1 MKFITEQPTVINLKK
16 WKIGDNTS
24 SVTITNNDV
33 LIQPLSFFV
42 LSRDSTITNFFPNLT
57 NFISLSLPALNNTG
71 DAVVIKDSLSVL
83 IDSLSYMPDWGGSAG
98 GKSLERILVNAS
110 STVKENWGTSQ
121 SIFRA
126 TPGYINS
133 LTPKDNDLKISS
145 FKLINDFALVGETA
159 EFEIKVQNKG
169 LNTSQ
174 NYFVNIFSDVNKDS
188 VPQGSELIGQVNGIS
203 LPSGDSSLLSFVN
216 NKLCSGKKLFYCK
229 A

>member
-1 MKFITEQPTVINLKK
+1 MNFDSLGSVSEIIYSNSFSNLLPNDSITVNSNIPSITAGNYQIICKVTFNLDEDTTNNKKIFRFTAYPPGNNYNDLVINEIMYAPSTGEPEWIEIYNRTTDFINLKK

-98 GKSLERILVNAS
+98 GKSLERILANAS

-126 TPGYINS
+126 TPG
-133 LTPKDNDLKISS
+133 
-145 FKLINDFALVGETA
+145 
-159 EFEIKVQNKG
+159 
-169 LNTSQ
+169 
-174 NYFVNIFSDVNKDS
+174 
-188 VPQGSELIGQVNGIS
+188 
-203 LPSGDSSLLSFVN
+203 
-216 NKLCSGKKLFYCK
+216 LC
-229 A
+229 